1 MSEDSF
7 INKSPGHAPLKNVV
21 AMMALVRKVQAR
33 GPHLPNIVVMHG
45 PSGYGKSFASVY
57 AQNKTRAIR
66 VEVGDSWT
74 RKTFLKSILRELGVN
89 EPKGTIPDMA
99 ERAIE
104 LLGDDFSRPL
114 MIDEADKLAD
124 KGFLELLRE
133 VAERSQVPV
142 VLIGEEALP
151 SKLARVERVHNRIL
165 DWAPAQPCDLD
176 DVRHLARLYVPKLT
190 LSDTLIDRVRI
201 QSDGRARRVVT
212 NLDAI
217 AHWARN
223 HGQTEIGIEY
233 DGGFQTGRPP
243 APRPGSAIG
252 RAA

>member
-1 MSEDSF
+1 MTEESY

-45 PSGYGKSFASVY
+45 PSGYGKSFASLY
-57 AQNKTRAIR
+57 AQNKTRAVR
-66 VEVGDSWT
+66 VEIGDSWT
-74 RKTFLKSILRELGVN
+74 RKTFLKAILRELGIN

-104 LLGDDFSRPL
+104 LLGEDFNRPL
-114 MIDEADKLAD
+114 MIDEADKLVD
-124 KGFLELLRE
+124 KGFVELVRE
-133 VAERSQVPV
+133 LAEFSQAPV

-151 SKLARVERVHNRIL
+151 GKLVRVERVHNRIL
-165 DWAPAQPCDLD
+165 DWAPAQPCDLED
-176 DVRHLARLYVPKLT
+176 TRHLARLYVPKLT
-190 LSDTLIDRVRI
+190 LSDTLVDRVRV
-201 QSDGRARRVVT
+201 QSDGRARRIVT

-217 AHWARN
+217 AEWARN
-223 HGQTEIGIEY
+223 HGRTEIGNDY
-233 DGGFQTGRPP
+233 DGGFHTGRPP
-243 APRPGSAIG
+243 APRAGNAIG